1 MLKRIVIPL
10 LVLGAPALL
19 VLLILGGGASSSCPN
34 PPIQGI
40 FGRLAPRCWFPYD
53 PAPTQPIAF
62 SHQIH
67 VSRVGLPCTFCH
79 IYVDKSR
86 RAGVPS
92 VQKCMSC
99 HSVIAVDRPEIKK
112 LHRYWNDKEPIP
124 WVKVHNMPGHV
135 YFSHKRHVK
144 AGLECSA
151 CHGEIKNVSVVRRV
165 SSLKMGFCVTC
176 HRAKKAS
183 LDCLTCHQ

>member
-1 MLKRIVIPL
+1 MLKRIVIPALALGPPALLAL
-10 LVLGAPALL
+10 LVLG
-19 VLLILGGGASSSCPN
+19 GGPMSCPN
-34 PPIQGI
+34 PPIQGV
-40 FGRLAPRCWFPYD
+40 FGRLDPRCWFTSA

-62 SHQIH
+62 SHKIH
-67 VSRVGLPCTFCH
+67 VSQVGLPCTFCH
-79 IYVDKSR
+79 IYADKSR

-124 WVKVHNMPGHV
+124 WLKVHNLPEHV
-135 YFSHKRHVK
+135 YFTHKRHIK

-165 SSLKMGFCVTC
+165 SSLKMGWCVTC

-183 LDCLTCHQ
+183 IDCLTCHQ